1 MSGKQNSGTG
11 FLFNAIIGIII
22 AAVLG
27 LGIYAVAS
35 KYIANHPKQEKSQ
48 TVADFIKDKKLTLD
62 EFKTEYGLTDSEIKE
77 DDDMNTVSAG
87 MTLENYA
94 KYTDSSLEELKEKY
108 KLGDDAA
115 ADTKWQ
121 DAIYL
126 MPTGVVS
133 ENFFGMDF
141 DTFKSQAG
149 LPDTITADTKWSE
162 TNSVMN
168 EMYAAQQN
176 AQGTESE
183 TGTADGSNAENNN

>member
-1 MSGKQNSGTG
+1 MSGKQKSGTD
-11 FLFNAIIGIII
+11 FLFNLIIGIII

-27 LGIYAVAS
+27 LGVYAVAS
-35 KYIANHPKQEKSQ
+35 SYIAKHPKQEKSQ

-62 EFKTEYGLTDSEIKE
+62 EFKTEYGLTDSEVKE
-77 DDDMNTVSAG
+77 DDDMNTVSAE

-94 KYTDSSLEELKEKY
+94 KYTDSTLEDLKEKY
-108 KLGDDAA
+108 KLGDDAV

-126 MPTGVVS
+126 MPTGVVA

-141 DTFKSQAG
+141 DTLKSQAG
-149 LPDTITADTKWSE
+149 LPDTITADTKWEE
-162 TNSVMN
+162 TNTVMN

-176 AQGTESE
+176 SE
-183 TGTADGSNAENNN
+183 QSSDTDAAASDNNE